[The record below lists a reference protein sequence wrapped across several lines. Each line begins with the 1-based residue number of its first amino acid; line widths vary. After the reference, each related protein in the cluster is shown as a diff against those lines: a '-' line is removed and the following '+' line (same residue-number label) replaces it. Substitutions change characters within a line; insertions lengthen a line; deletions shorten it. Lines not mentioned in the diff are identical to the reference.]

1 MKFIKLIFIST
12 LLCVA
17 AASYAQ
23 KPKDSSYHHKK
34 DSLTAKKDSLNS
46 LRDSLMEVSKQR
58 REFLYAEKASIMLHD
73 APFSEEALKDL
84 YKVYSNHSLATL

>member
-34 DSLTAKKDSLNS
+34 DSLN
-46 LRDSLMEVSKQR
+46 Q
-58 REFLYAEKASIMLHD
+58 
-73 APFSEEALKDL
+73 
-84 YKVYSNHSLATL
+84 KVADNW

>member
-23 KPKDSSYHHKK
+23 KPKDSSYQHKK
-34 DSLTAKKDSLNS
+34 DSLNQKVAENWEWHNASIPPLYHQVRKIQKEIDSLTAKKDSLNS
-46 LRDSLMEVSKQR
+46 LRDRLMEV
-58 REFLYAEKASIMLHD
+58 
-73 APFSEEALKDL
+73 
-84 YKVYSNHSLATL
+84 